1 MASDPRDLTDNMEQ
15 VLPGSSTRLLR
26 LLILGVLHRADEVS
40 FKFIAVI
47 TRNIGSSGEGP
58 CTLGEQVHALVW
70 LIDRGLVRMKTR
82 QHRDYFWE
90 AVQENLSFYATDRG
104 NDLITRMH
112 QEQWHDDAPGFAV
125 LEEGG
130 AELSPPAITFA
141 ERIIASLS
149 VGNSTDYSALNA
161 PIVFPT
167 RKLSSTLVEWL
178 VLGLVV
184 VTVLLVL
191 SVLIWGRK

>member
-1 MASDPRDLTDNMEQ
+1 MASDPRDLTDNMEP

-58 CTLGEQVHALVW
+58 CTLGEQVHALTW

-82 QHRDYFWE
+82 QHRACFWE

-112 QEQWHDDAPGFAV
+112 QEKWHDDAPGFAV

-130 AELSPPAITFA
+130 AELSPSAIRGKMSVADMKCKVAPRLLKNAFSYSPLA
-141 ERIIASLS
+141 PSFLLRFSSLL
-149 VGNSTDYSALNA
+149 GILNSAQKTQQGTCILC
-161 PIVFPT
+161 
-167 RKLSSTLVEWL
+167 
-178 VLGLVV
+178 
-184 VTVLLVL
+184 
-191 SVLIWGRK
+191 